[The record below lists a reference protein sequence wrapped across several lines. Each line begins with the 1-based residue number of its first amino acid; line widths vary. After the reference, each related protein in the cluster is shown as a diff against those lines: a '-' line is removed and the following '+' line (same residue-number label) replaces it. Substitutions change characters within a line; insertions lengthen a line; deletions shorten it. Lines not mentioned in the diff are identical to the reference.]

1 MIKLLNEELNSNGYD
16 LILDSRVSEISDVY
30 DFISFIMAC
39 EIYYNLELFDD
50 EAEFIE
56 VKDLSFL
63 DIEDLFIFLRDG
75 YATDS
80 IHKLIVDNIDWL
92 SGIRPDYRWH
102 IANRRNDKIDSLFNT
117 I

>member
-1 MIKLLNEELNSNGYD
+1 MIKLLDDKLNSKGYD
-16 LILDSRVSEISDVY
+16 FNSHSKISEITDVFE
-30 DFISFIMAC
+30 FISFIMAC
-39 EIYYNLELFDD
+39 EIYYNLEIFDD

-92 SGIRPDYRWH
+92 SRIRPDYRWYLVNH
-102 IANRRNDKIDSLFNT
+102 RDDRINSIFN
-117 I
+117 

>member
-1 MIKLLNEELNSNGYD
+1 MIKLLDDKLNSKGYD
-16 LILDSRVSEISDVY
+16 FNSHSKISEITDVFE
-30 DFISFIMAC
+30 FISFIMAC
-39 EIYYNLELFDD
+39 EIYYNLEIFDD

-92 SGIRPDYRWH
+92 SRIRPDYRRYL
-102 IANRRNDKIDSLFNT
+102 ANRRDDRINSIFN
-117 I
+117 

>member
-1 MIKLLNEELNSNGYD
+1 MIKLLNELEPQGYD
-16 LILDSRVSEISDVY
+16 LNLDSKISEITDIFE
-30 DFISFIMAC
+30 FISFIMAC
-39 EIYYNLELFDD
+39 EIYYNIEIFDD

-80 IHKLIVDNIDWL
+80 IHKLIFDNINWL
-92 SGIRPDYRWH
+92 SRIRPDYRWYL
-102 IANRRNDKIDSLFNT
+102 ANRRNDKIDSILRH
-117 I
+117 

>member
-1 MIKLLNEELNSNGYD
+1 MIKLLDDELNSKGYD
-16 LILDSRVSEISDVY
+16 FNSHSKISEITDVFE
-30 DFISFIMAC
+30 FISFIMAC
-39 EIYYNLELFDD
+39 EIYYNLEIFDD

-92 SGIRPDYRWH
+92 SRIRPDYRWYL
-102 IANRRNDKIDSLFNT
+102 ANRRDNRINSIFN
-117 I
+117 

>member
-1 MIKLLNEELNSNGYD
+1 MIKILEAELNSQGYD
-16 LILDSRVSEISDVY
+16 LNLDSKISEIDDVV
-30 DFISFIMAC
+30 DFITFILSC
-39 EIYYNLELFDD
+39 ETYYNIDIFDD

-80 IHKLIVDNIDWL
+80 IHKLIFDNINWL
-92 SGIRPDYRWH
+92 NRIRPDYRWYL
-102 IANRRNDKIDSLFNT
+102 ANSRNDKIDSILRQ
-117 I
+117 

>member
-16 LILDSRVSEISDVY
+16 LILDSRVSEITDVFE
-30 DFISFIMAC
+30 FISFIMSC
-39 EIYYNLELFDD
+39 EIYYNLEIFDD

-63 DIEDLFIFLRDG
+63 DIEDFFIFLRDG

-80 IHKLIVDNIDWL
+80 IHKLIVDNINWL
-92 SGIRPDYRWH
+92 SRIRPDYRWYLV
-102 IANRRNDKIDSLFNT
+102 NRRNDRIISLT
-117 I
+117 SK